1 MGRNI
6 ALLRGI
12 NVGGRTSI
20 PMAELR
26 ALCESLG
33 WKEVQTYIQ
42 SGNVVFDVKGAAA
55 SLEAQLEEAVER
67 KFGIAIPVLVRSA
80 GAWHALVAANPF
92 HEAAEAEPNRVMLSL
107 SKRPPA
113 AGAAAAIQERARNG
127 ERVEDSGGTLWIHYP
142 GGAGTSKLTPALL
155 DRLAGSPVT
164 ARNWRTVVKL
174 AEMVEA
180 GSG

>member
-42 SGNVVFDVKGAAA
+42 SGNIVFEAKGAAA
-55 SLEAQLEEAVER
+55 TLEAQLEEAVER
-67 KFGIAIPVLVRSA
+67 RFGIATPVLVRSA
-80 GAWHALVAANPF
+80 KQWHALVAANPF
-92 HEAAEAEPNRVMLSL
+92 PEAAEAEPNRLMLSL

-113 AGAAAAIQERARNG
+113 AGAAAAVQERALNG
-127 ERVEDSGGTLWIHYP
+127 ERVEESGGALWIHYP

>member
-26 ALCESLG
+26 ALCEGLG

-42 SGNVVFDVKGAAA
+42 SGNVVFEATGAAA

-67 KFGIAIPVLVRSA
+67 RFGIALPALVRSA
-80 GAWHALVAANPF
+80 KQWRALVAANPF
-92 HEAAEAEPNRVMLSL
+92 SEAAETEPNRLMLSL
-107 SKRPPA
+107 SKHQFA

-127 ERVEDSGGTLWIHYP
+127 EQVVESGGALWIHYP
-142 GGAGTSKLTPALL
+142 GGVGTSKLTPALL

-164 ARNWRTVVKL
+164 ARNWRTVIKL

-180 GSG
+180 

>member
-1 MGRNI
+1 MSRNI

-26 ALCESLG
+26 ALCDGLG
-33 WKEVQTYIQ
+33 WKDVQTYIQ
-42 SGNVVFDVKGAAA
+42 SGNIVFEATGAAA
-55 SLEAQLEEAVER
+55 SLEAQLEEAVGR
-67 KFGIAIPVLVRSA
+67 RFNIAIPVLVRSA
-80 GAWHALVAANPF
+80 KQWHALIAANPF
-92 HEAAEAEPNRVMLSL
+92 PEAAEAEPNRLMLSL

-113 AGAAAAIQERARNG
+113 AGAAAAIQERARAD
-127 ERVEDSGGTLWIHYP
+127 EQVEESGGALWIHYP
-142 GGAGTSKLTPALL
+142 GGAGTSKLTPSLL

-164 ARNWRTVVKL
+164 ARNWRTVLKL

-180 GSG
+180 